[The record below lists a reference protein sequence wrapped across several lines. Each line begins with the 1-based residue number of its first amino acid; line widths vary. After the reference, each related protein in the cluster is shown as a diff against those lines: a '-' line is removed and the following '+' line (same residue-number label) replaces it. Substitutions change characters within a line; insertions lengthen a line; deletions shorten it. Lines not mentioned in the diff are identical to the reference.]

1 MGVRVLFMRKTFRLC
16 SVPSNTPIPNSMEVK
31 EGKSSNTVRRQRQ
44 KQLSPT
50 FISIKLF
57 TSSHHSCLHSSLF
70 NWNSPQSMNALDA
83 MVMVLSLG
91 QLVMMNA
98 LFVEVAGMVVHMV
111 KLPSPISTFFSCIM
125 PPSRKLPTHRKDWGP
140 TESSRSWG

>member
-1 MGVRVLFMRKTFRLC
+1 MRVMVLFMRNTFRFC
-16 SVPSNTPIPNSMEVK
+16 SVPSNTSIPNLMEVK

-50 FISIKLF
+50 FNSIKLF

-83 MVMVLSLG
+83 MAMVLSLG
-91 QLVMMNA
+91 QLVMTNA
-98 LFVEVAGMVVHMV
+98 LLVEMAGMVVHMV
-111 KLPSPISTFFSCIM
+111 KLPSPITTLSSCIM